1 MSHVTQL
8 PLTRVKNV
16 IKSDPDITLASQ
28 EAVILIAKVGFRLYV
43 WCTTPCLINL
53 TLQWRRPGNEG
64 ESLPIVDSLLY
75 CQYLK
80 ACLNVLCQDP
90 PLEAIG
96 SGHETKEGD

>member
-43 WCTTPCLINL
+43 WCTTPFLAL
-53 TLQWRRPGNEG
+53 ST
-64 ESLPIVDSLLY
+64 
-75 CQYLK
+75 
-80 ACLNVLCQDP
+80 
-90 PLEAIG
+90 
-96 SGHETKEGD
+96 

>member
-43 WCTTPCLINL
+43 WCTTLPYQPDSSL
-53 TLQWRRPGNEG
+53 TFATIQFLVCKNRAVVEVQE
-64 ESLPIVDSLLY
+64 
-75 CQYLK
+75 
-80 ACLNVLCQDP
+80 
-90 PLEAIG
+90 
-96 SGHETKEGD
+96 